1 MNRILLSE
9 YFPNLKRVLI
19 LDCTH
24 ARSVL
29 QNLSTI
35 FATTTARKISF
46 SKWQLEI
53 WLYCEHKKG
62 SRSCSRTMAS
72 RAKSGELGK
81 SPHIVQEEKHV
92 VFTYAWVDS
101 LIHIHLA
108 DIPALHLIHSLGTD
122 FTPPPV
128 MIIPLSTVLAKPS
141 IIQWSCRCN
150 VVMQVIA
157 IRVPSAWSHPTA
169 DAPPFIVII
178 SAPTV
183 LA

>member
-9 YFPNLKRVLI
+9 YFANLKRVLI
-19 LDCTH
+19 LDYTH
-24 ARSVL
+24 ASSVL
-29 QNLSTI
+29 QNSSTI
-35 FATTTARKISF
+35 FATTTAPGISF

-53 WLYCEHKKG
+53 WRYCEHKKG
-62 SRSCSRTMAS
+62 SRSCSRTMTS
-72 RAKSGELGK
+72 RAKRRELGK
-81 SPHIVQEEKHV
+81 NPHIAQEEKHI

-108 DIPALHLIHSLGTD
+108 NIPALHLIHALGTE

-128 MIIPLSTVLAKPS
+128 MILPLSTVLAKPY
-141 IIQWSCRCN
+141 IIQWSCMCN

-157 IRVPSAWSHPTA
+157 IRVPSAWCHSTEG
-169 DAPPFIVII
+169 APPFIVIVP
-178 SAPTV
+178 APTV